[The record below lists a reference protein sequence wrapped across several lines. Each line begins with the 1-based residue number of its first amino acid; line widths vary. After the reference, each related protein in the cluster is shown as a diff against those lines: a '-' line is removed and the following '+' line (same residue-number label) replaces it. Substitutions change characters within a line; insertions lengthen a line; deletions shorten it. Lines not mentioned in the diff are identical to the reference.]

1 MDQKTAPLQ
10 ELSAH
15 PGPAGVHRAHSS
27 CSGYFA
33 GLFDI
38 DPQPWNSAGHRHPP
52 AGTCSSGIRRKVLDG
67 KVRIKMH
74 LHIDDGDWLEPS
86 TKPRRLSAYCWHLA
100 RFSSN
105 FTPID
110 DSPSKGGKY

>member
-38 DPQPWNSAGHRHPP
+38 DPQPLELPLAIVTLLLVLAVLGFAGK
-52 AGTCSSGIRRKVLDG
+52 C
-67 KVRIKMH
+67 
-74 LHIDDGDWLEPS
+74 
-86 TKPRRLSAYCWHLA
+86 
-100 RFSSN
+100 
-105 FTPID
+105 
-110 DSPSKGGKY
+110 